1 MDVTTTSRRS
11 AVEEVHAVMVRA
23 ALASQLEVP
32 ADSLGETQELERDLG
47 LDPLD
52 LVMVILRVE
61 EAVGVEFPIALLDE
75 AKTVGDVFTLVR
87 SWLGVLPVLQRAAA
101 RAKASTRARSD
112 ERARA
117 RMRTG
122 TQSRRRAARAPS
134 RPARSRYEP

>member
-32 ADSLGETQELERDLG
+32 ADSLCEAQELERDLG
-47 LDPLD
+47 LAPLD

-61 EAVGVEFPIALLDE
+61 EAVGVEFPLALLDE

-87 SWLGVLPVLQRAAA
+87 SWLGVVPILQRASA
-101 RAKASTRARSD
+101 RAQASARARSY
-112 ERARA
+112 ERTRA

-122 TQSRRRAARAPS
+122 AQSRRRAARAPD
-134 RPARSRYEP
+134 RSTRGRYEP